1 MLMMVSGG
9 LLSLLIQKEKQ
20 FFSWRVINQE
30 RVARSFTQKF
40 YRTLLKKAD
49 RRFDDH
55 LKRLKEKTS

>member
-1 MLMMVSGG
+1 
-9 LLSLLIQKEKQ
+9 
-20 FFSWRVINQE
+20 VINQE